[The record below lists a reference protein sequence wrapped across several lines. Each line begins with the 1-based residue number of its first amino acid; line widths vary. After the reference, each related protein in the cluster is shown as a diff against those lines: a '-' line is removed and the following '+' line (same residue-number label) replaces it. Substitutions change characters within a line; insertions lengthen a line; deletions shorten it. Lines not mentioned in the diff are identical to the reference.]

1 MLWDELVDYVNSKSP
16 KLRIAKKADR
26 ILIYSKCFVEYG
38 WRDDYPEGH
47 YMSFVYFDKE
57 GRNVYITHTAPTDT
71 IKKRSDLKS
80 YPSCLGLTTKSC
92 SEQGQSIKTIEEL
105 KSYIEDFMKT
115 LNKKEIDFLMET
127 KLKRIEKDFS

>member
-16 KLRIAKKADR
+16 NLRFAKKANR

-47 YMSFVYFDKE
+47 YMSFIYFHRE
-57 GRNVYITHTAPTDT
+57 GRNVYITHTAPIDS
-71 IKKRSDLKS
+71 IKKRTDLTS
-80 YPSCLGLTTKSC
+80 YHPCLGLKTVSC
-92 SEQGQSIKTIEEL
+92 LEQGKPIKTFEEL

-115 LNKKEIDFLMET
+115 LANKEIEFLMET

>member
-16 KLRIAKKADR
+16 NLRFAKKTNR

-47 YMSFVYFDKE
+47 YMSFIYFHKE

-71 IKKRSDLKS
+71 IKERTDLKS
-80 YPSCLGLTTKSC
+80 YPSCLGFETMSC
-92 SEQGQSIKTIEEL
+92 SEQGKSIKTFEEL

>member
-16 KLRIAKKADR
+16 NLRFAKKANR

-47 YMSFVYFDKE
+47 YMSFIYFHRE
-57 GRNVYITHTAPTDT
+57 GSEVKITYVAPTVS
-71 IKKRSDLKS
+71 IKKRSDIS
-80 YPSCLGLTTKSC
+80 YPSYLGLITEPTC
-92 SEQGQSIKTIEEL
+92 YIETFEEL
-105 KSYIEDFMKT
+105 KSYIEDFMKA
-115 LNKKEIDFLMET
+115 LADKEIEFLIET